1 MSKSIRSHSHEIYR
15 SAEKFYIIYKKNAYN
30 WVLFKQNWRPSLK
43 KNTIGSVFQYILL
56 NFSEQPFHGTPL
68 SECFHT
74 SWKPPALFSVK
85 QQALTPLQVFF
96 HEFGIFS
103 GQLFHSMLLDDCC
116 YIYLRSDNKL
126 AIEVLPSLTVFDQK
140 L

>member
-1 MSKSIRSHSHEIYR
+1 M
-15 SAEKFYIIYKKNAYN
+15 NA
-30 WVLFKQNWRPSLK
+30 FTHP
-43 KNTIGSVFQYILL
+43 
-56 NFSEQPFHGTPL
+56 E
-68 SECFHT
+68 
-74 SWKPPALFSVK
+74 KPPALFSVK
-85 QQALTPLQVFF
+85 QQALGRSTTPLQVFF